1 MEPKNRKSGHV
12 MTFEAIDGGSG
23 TPEQPAWQLLF
34 SGADECGAA
43 AAYWSTIVATM
54 RAAETLSVANGHA
67 IKRLV
72 LAAIVYDR
80 ASAAVA
86 RDGAVRRVK
95 GVHRKNPQWML
106 MKQSAEMC
114 AGIEAELGLSP
125 AKRGRVGKVTRTSR
139 KRPPANEYLRSVE

>member
-1 MEPKNRKSGHV
+1 
-12 MTFEAIDGGSG
+12 MTFEAIDGGDG
-23 TPEQPAWQLLF
+23 TPEQPDWCLLF
-34 SGADECGAA
+34 SGPDECAVA

-54 RAAETLSVANGHA
+54 RAAETLSTANGHA

-72 LAAIVYDR
+72 VTAIVYDR

-95 GVHRKNPQWML
+95 GVDRKSPQWAL

-114 AGIEAELGLSP
+114 AGIEAELGLP
-125 AKRGRVGKVTRTSR
+125 PVRRARVGKVPRKQRQRT
-139 KRPPANEYLRSVE
+139 AADGYLRPVK

>member
-1 MEPKNRKSGHV
+1 MQPKNRKKWHH
-12 MTFEAIDGGSG
+12 MAFETIDGGSG
-23 TPEQPAWQLLF
+23 APEQPAWQLLF
-34 SGADECGAA
+34 SGADECAA
-43 AAYWSTIVATM
+43 AQSYWSTIVATM

-72 LAAIVYDR
+72 VAAIVYDR

-95 GVHRKNPQWML
+95 GVDRKSPQWAL

-114 AGIEAELGLSP
+114 ARIEAELGLP
-125 AKRGRVGKVTRTSR
+125 PVRRGRVGKVTRKSR
-139 KRPPANEYLRSVE
+139 RTAADGYLRPVK